1 MFNKDKDTIT
11 YTYNMSF
18 KCSVWLVCFNTSSY
32 DIIYAPYKYD
42 AK

>member
-18 KCSVWLVCFNTSSY
+18 ICEN
-32 DIIYAPYKYD
+32 APKRKYKM
-42 AK
+42 

>member
-18 KCSVWLVCFNTSSY
+18 IATFTGKLFNEVVV
-32 DIIYAPYKYD
+32 
-42 AK
+42 